1 MIVVDTNVIA
11 YLLIAGQYTES
22 ARAALQRDAEW
33 AAPLLWRSEFRNVL
47 ALYLRAKELSLRQ
60 AIALQEAA
68 EELVAGREHMVVSA
82 DVLTLANNS
91 GRSAYDCEFVA
102 VARRLSTRV
111 VTSDRHLLAS
121 FPADTISLMTFASNA
136 ADI

>member
-22 ARAALQRDAEW
+22 ARAALQRDPEW

-47 ALYLRAKELSLRQ
+47 ALYLRQKELSLRH
-60 AIALQEAA
+60 ALALQEAA
-68 EELVAGREHMVVSA
+68 EELLTGREHMVASPE
-82 DVLTLANNS
+82 VLTLANKS
-91 GRSAYDCEFVA
+91 GRSTYDCEFIA
-102 VARRLSTRV
+102 VARQLSTKV
-111 VTSDRHLLAS
+111 VTSDRPLLAS
-121 FPADTISLMTFASNA
+121 FPADTMSLTAFASNE